1 MGAWAAGVP
10 GTQRPVLW
18 LRRGD
23 AWREGLAGLPTVFEG
38 RSLTVGDLD
47 RDGRPDLALGGI
59 GELPRVLLNRIEG
72 PPGVALR
79 LVGTTSNRLGLGALV
94 RPEEGGQ
101 VGPARAMG
109 HLVGPGPASEPLV
122 FLASGADGDLD
133 AAEIVWPSGLVQR
146 VGPLAGG
153 QVHEVVEPVTW
164 AVAPASRQAPADGA
178 STVRLVITPRRA
190 DGSVD
195 AGAAVSV
202 AKVAGVGELVGPPV
216 WTGSAWEV
224 EALAPTVAGELVLE
238 ITVNGAAW
246 PLRPRV
252 WWG

>member
-1 MGAWAAGVP
+1 VGAWASGVP

-23 AWREGLAGLPTVFEG
+23 GWQEGLAGLPAVFEG

-47 RDGRPDLALGGI
+47 RDGRPDLVLGGI

-72 PPGVALR
+72 PAGVALR
-79 LVGTTSNRLGLGALV
+79 LVGTTSNPLGIGAVV
-94 RPEEGGQ
+94 RPVEGGQ
-101 VGPARAMG
+101 EGPARAVG
-109 HLVGPGPASEPLV
+109 HLVGPGPMSEGLV
-122 FLASGADGDLD
+122 FLAAGADGDLD
-133 AAEIVWPSGLVQR
+133 TARIVWPSGLVQE

-164 AVAPASRQAPADGA
+164 AVEPASRQAPADGV
-178 STVRLVITPRRA
+178 STVRLVITPRRV

-195 AGAAVSV
+195 EGAAVSV
-202 AKVAGVGELVGPPV
+202 RVVAGPGRLVGAPT
-216 WTGSAWEV
+216 WTGSAWEQ
-224 EALAPTVAGELVLE
+224 ALRAPASPGELVLE
-238 ITVNGAAW
+238 VTVNGAAW

-252 WWG
+252 WWD